1 MSLSAEDRTEIQNL
15 AGRYSHALDNGIPEA
30 WAEVWTDDGVMEMVG
45 QERWITGDSLRALA
59 AAGDDSTPQ
68 ARHMPTTFVI
78 EGEGDEAS
86 MSSYVTVVRCDDP
99 AKIVFQGRYVDVLR
113 RVDGAW
119 KLAHRTILTD
129 WIEPATAE
137 QVRAPAAS
145 EG

>member
-15 AGRYSHALDNGIPEA
+15 AGRYSQALDDGDAEA
-30 WAEVWTDDGVMEMVG
+30 WASVWTDDGVMEMVG

-99 AKIVFQGRYVDVLR
+99 AKIVFQGRYEDTLR

-137 QVRAPAAS
+137 RVQGTG
-145 EG
+145 ETED

>member
-30 WAEVWTDDGVMEMVG
+30 WAEVWTEDGVMEMVT
-45 QERWITGDSLRALA
+45 QERWITGDELRALA
-59 AAGDDSTPQ
+59 APGGGDAQS
-68 ARHMPTTFVI
+68 RHMPSTFVI

-119 KLAHRTILTD
+119 KIAHRTILTD

-137 QVRAPAAS
+137 RVQGTG
-145 EG
+145 ETED

>member
-30 WAEVWTDDGVMEMVG
+30 WAEVWTEDGVMEMVT
-45 QERWITGDSLRALA
+45 QERWITGDELRALA
-59 AAGDDSTPQ
+59 VPGGGDAQ
-68 ARHMPTTFVI
+68 ARHMPSTFVI
-78 EGEGDEAS
+78 DGAGDEAS

-99 AKIVFQGRYVDVLR
+99 AKIVFQGRYMDRLR
-113 RVDGAW
+113 RVGGAW
-119 KLAHRTILTD
+119 KIAHRTILTD

>member
-30 WAEVWTDDGVMEMVG
+30 WAEVWTDDGVMEMVT
-45 QERWITGDSLRALA
+45 QERWITGDALRALA
-59 AAGDDSTPQ
+59 DGGGDDAQS
-68 ARHMPTTFVI
+68 RHMPSTFVI

-99 AKIVFQGRYVDVLR
+99 AKIVFQGRYEDTLR

-119 KLAHRTILTD
+119 KIAHRTILTD

-137 QVRAPAAS
+137 RVQAPAAS
-145 EG
+145 ER

>member
-30 WAEVWTDDGVMEMVG
+30 WAEVWTDDGVMEMVT
-45 QERWITGDSLRALA
+45 QERWITGDALRALA
-59 AAGDDSTPQ
+59 AAGDAPQ
-68 ARHMPTTFVI
+68 SRHMPSTFVI
-78 EGEGDEAS
+78 DGDGDEAS

-119 KLAHRTILTD
+119 KIAHRTILTD

-137 QVRAPAAS
+137 RVQGTG
-145 EG
+145 ETED